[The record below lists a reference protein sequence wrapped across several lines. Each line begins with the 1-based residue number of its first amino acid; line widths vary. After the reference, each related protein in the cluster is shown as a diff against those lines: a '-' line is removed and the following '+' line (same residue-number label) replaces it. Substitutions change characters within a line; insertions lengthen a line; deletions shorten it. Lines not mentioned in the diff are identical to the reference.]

1 MMEYTTQMAAAR
13 QGTITPQML
22 AAAEHEGIAPEQLR
36 AQLAA
41 GQAVLPA
48 NKGHKCLKPYAVGRQ
63 LKTKIN
69 VNLGTS
75 RDCLDIEQELAKV
88 QSAVDMGAEA
98 IMDLSSLYSSSV
110 SLITYFLGLAIGITA
125 VFS

>member
-48 NKGHKCLKPYAVGRQ
+48 NKGHK
-63 LKTKIN
+63 
-69 VNLGTS
+69 
-75 RDCLDIEQELAKV
+75 
-88 QSAVDMGAEA
+88 
-98 IMDLSSLYSSSV
+98 
-110 SLITYFLGLAIGITA
+110 
-125 VFS
+125 